1 MTWGY
6 LDISFVNLK
15 EENSQ
20 VLFSECDDDQLVL
33 GGSSTRSGS
42 ETQPLSLFAGKE
54 KNSSVLQV
62 QVKLKATQIRNYRV
76 YRKKS
81 KTKILLQIYFM

>member
-33 GGSSTRSGS
+33 GGSSTRSDS

-54 KNSSVLQV
+54 KKLVSSSSS
-62 QVKLKATQIRNYRV
+62 
-76 YRKKS
+76 S
-81 KTKILLQIYFM
+81 KTESDTDSQLQGISKKK